1 LPELPEVQTIVD
13 ALTKAGIIG
22 RRITR
27 ATVLWPKTI
36 SASTPRKFCKLVRF
50 KKISSIRRRAKYI
63 IFSLADEWFI
73 AVHLRM
79 TGRFELLPAKVGP
92 SPHVQIVLDLSD
104 GRRLM
109 FHDTR
114 KFGRFYITRDIAA
127 ITRSLGPEP
136 LSPKF
141 TARLLAGKL
150 KSRKRQIKP
159 LLLDQSFLSGLG
171 NIYVDEALW
180 AARIHPRRLSDSLD
194 GGEIKSLHRSIRRVL
209 RQGIR
214 NAGTSLGRGLGN
226 YSGLAKTF
234 GGNGAHLKVFQR
246 TGEPCAR
253 CGHQIER
260 IVVAQRGT
268 HICMDCQT

>member
-1 LPELPEVQTIVD
+1 MPELPEVQTIVD

-22 RRITR
+22 RRITGT
-27 ATVLWPKTI
+27 TVLWPKTI
-36 SASTPRKFCKLVRF
+36 ATSTTQKFCRLVHF
-50 KKISSIRRRAKYI
+50 KKIHTIRRRAKYI
-63 IFSLADEWFI
+63 IFDLADGLYM

-79 TGRFELLPAKVGP
+79 TGRFELLPSKVCP
-92 SPHVQIVLDLSD
+92 SPHVRIVLDLND

-114 KFGRFYITRDIAA
+114 KFGRFYITKDLAT
-127 ITRSLGPEP
+127 ITQSLGPEP
-136 LSPKF
+136 LGPKF
-141 TARLLAGKL
+141 TARVLAGKL
-150 KSRKRQIKP
+150 KSRKRQVKP

-180 AARIHPRRLSDSLD
+180 AARIHPQRLADTLD
-194 GGEIKSLHRSIRRVL
+194 GDEIKSLHRSIRHVL

-226 YSGLAKTF
+226 YAGPEKEL
-234 GGNGAHLKVFQR
+234 GRNRAHLKIFQR

-253 CGHQIER
+253 CGHRIGR

-268 HICMDCQT
+268 HICVHCQK